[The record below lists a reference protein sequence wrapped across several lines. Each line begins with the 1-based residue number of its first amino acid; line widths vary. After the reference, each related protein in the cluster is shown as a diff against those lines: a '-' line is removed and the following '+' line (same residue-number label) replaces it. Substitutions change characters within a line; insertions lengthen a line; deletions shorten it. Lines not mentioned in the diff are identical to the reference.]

1 MSDERYLSPLE
12 KKFIDNINTDLKKF
26 ILSGTKKS
34 VLIFPPFDSF
44 HRFLA
49 HKCTEEYKE
58 LKSFSIGQGI
68 LRRLVICDQKDFIGE
83 SSNFGICMSNPRPSV
98 GRGRARGRVKD
109 GDSPGISPVGVR
121 QSGITD
127 SGHHIRKPDQLPSDF
142 AADDLD
148 QNRLR
153 IQRSRGR
160 GKKPEVQLYVP
171 RGRRSQDSSNGN
183 SQSQESQCL
192 QSNSTECDQYN
203 LPELKKQQGGTTD
216 SNEKTDDIEK
226 NLTSSDI
233 KLVYMPPG
241 RRREQE
247 KDQSLSESSE
257 RGSDGDHWDVNNTDT
272 TVRSESKEKYIMSD
286 EFGERS
292 HGIDLSS
299 EVKCLDVD
307 SSTVCLSGQKIK
319 SHEEQ
324 GTAIYQEKSPREDQR
339 IEFDNSVTF
348 HSNDHQNVKQCSTI
362 NNDTH
367 NIDTKVDKCGK
378 NEEELAKDLSSFK
391 NENTT
396 FSMCKTSEHLNTD
409 ISLQPETNDNVHICE
424 NLDQSEHDTGDVST
438 KVHDKLDTVSS
449 DSVREQIGSGNESC
463 MNNLTNISDSI
474 ENNERLNHS
483 NNHDNSGKV
492 INSDLSD
499 DLMTSDA
506 ALEQH
511 EESDIVNLKD
521 KGYNTNEGSEVREIN
536 NTISDA
542 SKAPFD
548 NNVKTTTSNSDND
561 KSDLNMVNTE
571 ESQQIMASSDL
582 SRINHDLLDS
592 TEDDTQK
599 VGNSS
604 LTSQNS
610 TLDLSKN
617 IHEVYN
623 IENVKS
629 DDTILSSGSNR
640 TEECISMSH
649 DSGAIT
655 LESHP
660 IQSGEATDSQDKTV
674 LDACLKKESSDL
686 RSEKDE
692 NSLQSNSNDE
702 SNHSKHKV
710 SESGENGN
718 SDLGSYKDS
727 AYSAHTTKKSTDVKS
742 NASEKPVKGENSRT
756 NTEKGV
762 KNSSKVIVRNDKLA
776 AFGWELYTDKT
787 NESTAEKERAESEEK
802 DKKKSGKKKT
812 GKGKNKLKKKQDSAA
827 ESKEINQQESE
838 TVVSEK
844 KPIQSEE
851 DESWDTMF
859 DDDGES
865 LDPNTSE
872 EVGIFHSMFDDDG
885 ESLDPN
891 TLEEVGIFHSMFDD
905 DGESLDPN
913 TLEES
918 LDPNTLEEV
927 GIFHSMFDDDGE
939 SLDPNTLEEV
949 GIFHSMFDD
958 DGESLDPNTLEEV
971 GIFHSMFDDDGESL
985 DPNTLEESLDPNTLE
1000 EVGIFHSMFDDDGE
1014 SLDPNTLE
1022 EVEEVG
1028 IFHSMFDDD
1037 GESLDP
1043 NTSEEVGIFHSMFDD
1058 DGESLDPNTLE
1069 EVGIFHSMF
1078 DDDGESLDPNTL
1090 EEVGIFHS
1098 MFDDDG
1104 ESLDPNT
1111 LEEVGIFHSM
1121 FDDDGESLDPNTL
1134 EEVCIFH
1141 SMFDDDGES
1150 LDPNTLEEVGIFH
1163 SMFDDDGESL
1173 DPNTLEESLDPN
1185 TLEEVC
1191 IFHSMFDDDGE
1202 SLDPNTSEELSSNVG
1217 KVKVKKPVINY
1228 LNYQPKEPDLDYEG
1242 MNHVIEIYD
1251 FSSEMKTEDL
1261 LSAFSM
1267 FKSKGFDIK
1276 WVDDTH
1282 ALGVF
1287 SSVIAANEALQFTHP
1302 LLKVGP
1308 LSLACRE
1315 SKIKAKRAVGM

>member
-1 MSDERYLSPLE
+1 
-12 KKFIDNINTDLKKF
+12 
-26 ILSGTKKS
+26 
-34 VLIFPPFDSF
+34 
-44 HRFLA
+44 
-49 HKCTEEYKE
+49 
-58 LKSFSIGQGI
+58 
-68 LRRLVICDQKDFIGE
+68 
-83 SSNFGICMSNPRPSV
+83 MSNPKPSV
-98 GRGRARGRVKD
+98 GRGRARGRVKQD

-121 QSGITD
+121 QSGIPG
-127 SGHHIRKPDQLPSDF
+127 SEHHIKKPDQLPSDL

-148 QNRLR
+148 QNRIR
-153 IQRSRGR
+153 KNQRSRGR
-160 GKKPEVQLYVP
+160 GKKPEVQLYIP

-192 QSNSTECDQYN
+192 ESNSTECDQYTI
-203 LPELKKQQGGTTD
+203 PELKKQQGDTTD
-216 SNEKTDDIEK
+216 SHKKTDDMEK

-233 KLVYMPPG
+233 KPVQTKPRKSRTAQVYMPPG

-247 KDQSLSESSE
+247 KGQSLSQSSE
-257 RGSDGDHWDVNNTDT
+257 GGSDGDHWDVDNTDT
-272 TVRSESKEKYIMSD
+272 TVRSQSKEKYIRSD

-307 SSTVCLSGQKIK
+307 NSTVCMSAQKIK
-319 SHEEQ
+319 TYEEQ
-324 GTAIYQEKSPREDQR
+324 GTDINQEKSPREDQR

-348 HSNDHQNVKQCSTI
+348 HSNDHQNVKECSTI

-367 NIDTKVDKCGK
+367 NIDTKVDKCCK
-378 NEEELAKDLSSFK
+378 NEEELAKDIPSSK

-396 FSMCKTSEHLNTD
+396 LNVCKNSEHLNTD
-409 ISLQPETNDNVHICE
+409 ILLQLQTNDNVHICE
-424 NLDQSEHDTGDVST
+424 NLDQLEQGTGDVST

-449 DSVREQIGSGNESC
+449 NPVREQIGSGNQSC

-474 ENNERLNHS
+474 ENSERLKHS

-506 ALEQH
+506 AVEQH
-511 EESDIVNLKD
+511 EQSDNVTVKD
-521 KGYNTNEGSEVREIN
+521 KGYNNTERNTKDGSEVSLTGEIN
-536 NTISDA
+536 NTICDD
-542 SKAPFD
+542 SKTPFD
-548 NNVKTTTSNSDND
+548 KNVKTTTSDSDND

-571 ESQQIMASSDL
+571 ELQQNMASSVPFTSDL
-582 SRINHDLLDS
+582 SRINNDLPDY
-592 TEDDTQK
+592 TEDDTLK
-599 VGNSS
+599 LGNSS
-604 LTSQNS
+604 STSQNS
-610 TLDLSKN
+610 SLDLSKN
-617 IHEVYN
+617 IHEVLN

-660 IQSGEATDSQDKTV
+660 VQSGEATDSQDKTE

-686 RSEKDE
+686 RSENDE
-692 NSLQSNSNDE
+692 SSLQSNSNDE

-710 SESGENGN
+710 SESGENEN

-727 AYSAHTTKKSTDVKS
+727 ACSVHTTKKSTDVKS
-742 NASEKPVKGENSRT
+742 NASEKPVKGENSST
-756 NTEKGV
+756 NTEKGI
-762 KNSSKVIVRNDKLA
+762 KNSSKVVVRNDKLA

-827 ESKEINQQESE
+827 ESREINEQESE

-865 LDPNTSE
+865 LDPNT
-872 EVGIFHSMFDDDG
+872 
-885 ESLDPN
+885 L
-891 TLEEVGIFHSMFDD
+891 
-905 DGESLDPN
+905 
-913 TLEES
+913 
-918 LDPNTLEEV
+918 
-927 GIFHSMFDDDGE
+927 
-939 SLDPNTLEEV
+939 
-949 GIFHSMFDD
+949 
-958 DGESLDPNTLEEV
+958 
-971 GIFHSMFDDDGESL
+971 
-985 DPNTLEESLDPNTLE
+985 
-1000 EVGIFHSMFDDDGE
+1000 
-1014 SLDPNTLE
+1014 
-1022 EVEEVG
+1022 
-1028 IFHSMFDDD
+1028 
-1037 GESLDP
+1037 
-1043 NTSEEVGIFHSMFDD
+1043 
-1058 DGESLDPNTLE
+1058 
-1069 EVGIFHSMF
+1069 
-1078 DDDGESLDPNTL
+1078 
-1090 EEVGIFHS
+1090 
-1098 MFDDDG
+1098 
-1104 ESLDPNT
+1104 
-1111 LEEVGIFHSM
+1111 
-1121 FDDDGESLDPNTL
+1121 
-1134 EEVCIFH
+1134 
-1141 SMFDDDGES
+1141 
-1150 LDPNTLEEVGIFH
+1150 
-1163 SMFDDDGESL
+1163 
-1173 DPNTLEESLDPN
+1173 
-1185 TLEEVC
+1185 
-1191 IFHSMFDDDGE
+1191 
-1202 SLDPNTSEELSSNVG
+1202 EELSSNVG

-1228 LNYQPKEPDLDYEG
+1228 LNYQPKEPELDYEG

-1308 LSLACRE
+1308 LSQACRE
-1315 SKIKAKRAVGM
+1315 SKVKAKRAVEFLQPYKERPETTAVVARRMLTGALGLKTKVSKEQRDKETEEKRKLKQAKDKKKKERKQKDDIWEGNVTSE